1 MQKTFSNFLLK
12 CLEIIFLF
20 KLFLM
25 ADINV
30 AGFIAMGFC
39 HLDIGHFSSLSIL
52 SCVHKVCCSCENCCC
67 QCCLWQIIGILFG
80 HLRGSIMLNV
90 CLLLTRQ
97 RLSELWRLFCVYL
110 NERIFFSRT
119 IEILSSVFQFCK

>member
-25 ADINV
+25 PDINV
-30 AGFIAMGFC
+30 AGFNAMGFC

-52 SCVHKVCCSCENCCC
+52 SCVHKVCYICENCCC
-67 QCCLWQIIGILFG
+67 QYCLWQIIGILFG
-80 HLRGSIMLNV
+80 HLRGSVMHNV
-90 CLLLTRQ
+90 CLLLTTQ

-110 NERIFFSRT
+110 NERIFF
-119 IEILSSVFQFCK
+119 